1 MPVTKLFAN
10 ELTVE
15 NICIYE
21 DARHQMLIIDSPENG
36 QIGFELKCGMWI
48 ATDRSE
54 YLHGYLAQ
62 AFPGRLD
69 FV

>member
-1 MPVTKLFAN
+1 MTKLFAN

-15 NICIYE
+15 NVTIYE
-21 DARHQMLIIDSPENG
+21 DARHQMLIVDSPENG
-36 QIGFELKCGMWI
+36 QKAFELRCGMWM
-48 ATDRSE
+48 ATDSSE
-54 YLHGYLAQ
+54 YLEGYLAQ